1 MRGLRQDD
9 GSGLTYQ
16 LVAWSA
22 LLAVQW
28 VDPGTESWMLFFVL
42 YPQMWAMVRVRLAAA
57 GTLVTLVAFGVLR
70 FVQSGFDRTTLGP
83 ILVTSLVVGFAISLF
98 QAMTQIQEF
107 TLAFVPK
114 VVAVGVALI
123 VSGNW
128 MLHTL
133 MDFTIDLFDR
143 IPSLLS

>member
-1 MRGLRQDD
+1 MTDSAIIDIATQ
-9 GSGLTYQ
+9 TM
-16 LVAWSA
+16 LVALKLCA
-22 LLAVQW
+22 
-28 VDPGTESWMLFFVL
+28 
-42 YPQMWAMVRVRLAAA
+42 
-57 GTLVTLVAFGVLR
+57 
-70 FVQSGFDRTTLGP
+70 P
-83 ILVTSLVVGFAISLF
+83 ILATSLAIGFTVSLF

-114 VVAVGVALI
+114 LIGVGVALI

-133 MDFTIDLFDR
+133 IDFTVDLFDR

>member
-1 MRGLRQDD
+1 MTDSNILDIAFQ
-9 GSGLTYQ
+9 T
-16 LVAWSA
+16 
-22 LLAVQW
+22 
-28 VDPGTESWMLFFVL
+28 M
-42 YPQMWAMVRVRLAAA
+42 M
-57 GTLVTLVAFGVLR
+57 VAFKL
-70 FVQSGFDRTTLGP
+70 SAP

-114 VVAVGVALI
+114 VIAVGVALI

-133 MDFTIDLFDR
+133 MDFTIDLFAR